1 MRAIDTNVL
10 VRYLRNDD
18 PMQSPIARHL
28 IDEAAAISGPLLVPN
43 EVLVEIF
50 WLLAKH
56 QKFPRVQIAD
66 ILWALLDNAHLTFS
80 DRVAVS
86 AAVDAYAHGPA
97 GFVDYLIAA
106 TAQACGADYT
116 LTFDREAAGHASFK
130 LLSAGD

>member
-10 VRYLRNDD
+10 ARYLRNDD
-18 PMQSPIARHL
+18 PRQSPIARDL
-28 IDEAAAISGPLLVPN
+28 IDEAAASDPLLVPN

-50 WLLAKH
+50 WLLAKR
-56 QKFPRVQIAD
+56 QKFSRARIAD
-66 ILWALLDNAHLTFS
+66 SLWALLDNAHLAFS

-86 AAVDAYAHGPA
+86 AAVDAYAQGPA

-130 LLSAGD
+130 LLS

>member
-18 PMQSPIARHL
+18 PVQSPVARHL
-28 IDEAAAISGPLLVPN
+28 IDEAAGGSDPLLVPN

-50 WLLAKH
+50 WLLAKR
-56 QKFPRVQIAD
+56 QKFPRARIAD
-66 ILWALLDNAHLTFS
+66 ILWALLDNAHLAFS

-86 AAVDAYAHGPA
+86 AAVDAYAQGPA

>member
-18 PMQSPIARHL
+18 PRQSPVARDL
-28 IDEAAAISGPLLVPN
+28 IDEAAASDPLLVPN

-50 WLLAKH
+50 WLLAKR
-56 QKFPRVQIAD
+56 QKFPRARIAD
-66 ILWALLDNAHLTFS
+66 ILWALLDNAHLAFS

-86 AAVDAYAHGPA
+86 AAVDAYAQGPA

-130 LLSAGD
+130 LLS

>member
-18 PMQSPIARHL
+18 PRQSPIARDL
-28 IDEAAAISGPLLVPN
+28 IDEAAASDPLLVPN

-50 WLLAKH
+50 WLLAKR
-56 QKFPRVQIAD
+56 QKFPRARIAD
-66 ILWALLDNAHLTFS
+66 ILWALLDNAHLAFS

-86 AAVDAYAHGPA
+86 AAVDAYAQGPA

-130 LLSAGD
+130 LLS

>member
-18 PMQSPIARHL
+18 PRQSPIARDL
-28 IDEAAAISGPLLVPN
+28 IDEAAASDPLLVPN

-50 WLLAKH
+50 WLLAKR
-56 QKFPRVQIAD
+56 QKFPRARIAD
-66 ILWALLDNAHLTFS
+66 ILWALLDNAHLAFS

-86 AAVDAYAHGPA
+86 AAVDAYAQGPA
-97 GFVDYLIAA
+97 GFGDYLIAA

-130 LLSAGD
+130 LLS